1 MTTHFKISSILLT
14 KVSWDNIYLKFKNPF
29 KLIPYIDNGLR
40 IQEFKIGLFVVACN
54 REDLIDYI
62 NEEIVAMWKKCVK
75 GNEDDLSDY
84 DKKLKVK
91 LLEHLEEINEKLQ
104 LR

>member
-1 MTTHFKISSILLT
+1 
-14 KVSWDNIYLKFKNPF
+14 V
-29 KLIPYIDNGLR
+29 
-40 IQEFKIGLFVVACN
+40 E
-54 REDLIDYI
+54 
-62 NEEIVAMWKKCVK
+62 KCVK